1 MHHRKIGYKSYNSDL
16 VWKLMRAIMISDI
29 LLLLKEGGFLCRTRL
44 VYNIDN
50 VQILSFGYLSNG
62 VFGIDTIVVLDE

>member
-1 MHHRKIGYKSYNSDL
+1 MHHRIFFLQILCSDL
-16 VWKLMRAIMISDI
+16 VWKLVQAMITDI

-62 VFGIDTIVVLDE
+62 VFGIDTIVDLDE

>member
-1 MHHRKIGYKSYNSDL
+1 
-16 VWKLMRAIMISDI
+16 MRDMIPDI
-29 LLLLKEGGFLCRTRL
+29 LLLLKEGGFLCRVRL

-62 VFGIDTIVVLDE
+62 VFFGIDTIVDLDE